1 LISCW
6 SSFFPTGIASF
17 GGFFIGCHHMYIRG
31 GEQERIAPLLMQ
43 IWDEVPCHLKVKN
56 GISDRGI
63 SFCEDC
69 AKLFWNLNLGFQFD
83 CGFWNLMLGFQFD
96 YFDLMLLVTHN
107 L

>member
-1 LISCW
+1 
-6 SSFFPTGIASF
+6 
-17 GGFFIGCHHMYIRG
+17 MYTRG

-43 IWDEVPCHLKVKN
+43 IWDEVPRHLKVKN
-56 GISDRGI
+56 GISDWWI
-63 SFCEDC
+63 SFCEDG
-69 AKLFWNLNLGFQFD
+69 AKLFWNLMLGFQFD